1 VRPSQRAALI
11 AATGIALALGAPS
24 AQAATS
30 QPATGQVG
38 DTFACLDGTTNYA
51 SIFYTITAPTEAELE
66 GPNVTLTTIEA
77 VNPCAQT
84 ISGYIGVRDRKSGDT
99 FQLAFNVSA
108 GSNQTVHRHR
118 LERQGLNK
126 RLRSTNSFGSASS
139 AAVAAPGVVLVDF
152 RRRG

>member
-1 VRPSQRAALI
+1 MIPSFVDQPVFAERETRFRGEAVAAI
-11 AATGIALALGAPS
+11 VGEAGAVAAIDLTAFPVSWTEL
-24 AQAATS
+24 
-30 QPATGQVG
+30 PA
-38 DTFACLDGTTNYA
+38 
-51 SIFYTITAPTEAELE
+51 
-66 GPNVTLTTIEA
+66 LTTIEA

-108 GSNQTVHRHR
+108 GSNVTVHRHR

-139 AAVAAPGVVLVDF
+139 GAVAAPGVVLVDF
-152 RRRG
+152 LRRG